1 MEEERILDSQ
11 NRVDIFIHQEINPI
25 IRSIPEEFST
35 GYISDRYH
43 TFNELYDHRAKL
55 TISLLLTSLKSRA
68 WKSLLH
74 NDGTMYPGM
83 FIIGVDTKYGQATY
97 HYNIDPYW
105 SMTKGIR
112 ELDRAPKFDG
122 HTSSEA
128 IDRIYRECFD
138 ISSNPVFRKTSFDE

>member
-11 NRVDIFIHQEINPI
+11 ESVNNMIDQVIQVI
-25 IRSIPEEFST
+25 IDQVPSEFSV
-35 GYISDRYH
+35 GEISDRYH

-74 NDGTMYPGM
+74 SDGTMYPGM

-122 HTSSEA
+122 HTPSEA

>member
-1 MEEERILDSQ
+1 MEENNILDSQ
-11 NRVDIFIHQEINPI
+11 NRVDIFIHQEINPV
-25 IRSIPEEFST
+25 IRSIPEEFSA

-105 SMTKGIR
+105 SMAKGIR

-122 HTSSEA
+122 HTHSEA